1 MTFKRKAVPFDT
13 FVGGCNY
20 FDSNSDVNNGYG
32 CTHPEQEEKQKGKGC
47 CFCFSCPLGT
57 PADEESFEEPD
68 IDWNGT
74 EKEDVGEDDYII
86 IPSNCENQDLT
97 EVEKMIRKGDKVIMN
112 GKYYVSEK
120 NKDKE
125 FIVTTEPTEVCG
137 TLSVWLEGFRGCY
150 AVDGLTKVGSLN

>member
-1 MTFKRKAVPFDT
+1 MIFKRKAVPFDT

-20 FDSNSDVNNGYG
+20 FDGNSDVNNGYG

-68 IDWNGT
+68 INWNGT

-86 IPSNCENQDLT
+86 ISSNCENQNL
-97 EVEKMIRKGDKVIMN
+97 VQKGIMN
-112 GKYYVSEK
+112 WKRIPY
-120 NKDKE
+120 
-125 FIVTTEPTEVCG
+125 IVI
-137 TLSVWLEGFRGCY
+137 
-150 AVDGLTKVGSLN
+150 AVRNQIGGRTM

>member
-1 MTFKRKAVPFDT
+1 MTFKREAVLFDM

-86 IPSNCENQDLT
+86 IPSNCEN
-97 EVEKMIRKGDKVIMN
+97 
-112 GKYYVSEK
+112 
-120 NKDKE
+120 
-125 FIVTTEPTEVCG
+125 
-137 TLSVWLEGFRGCY
+137 
-150 AVDGLTKVGSLN
+150 

>member
-1 MTFKRKAVPFDT
+1 MVKCNNPNCPIPPEGFPTGRNLEEVKE
-13 FVGGCNY
+13 GCNY

-86 IPSNCENQDLT
+86 IPSNCEN
-97 EVEKMIRKGDKVIMN
+97 
-112 GKYYVSEK
+112 
-120 NKDKE
+120 
-125 FIVTTEPTEVCG
+125 
-137 TLSVWLEGFRGCY
+137 
-150 AVDGLTKVGSLN
+150 

>member
-86 IPSNCENQDLT
+86 IASNCENQNLGDNYDKRH
-97 EVEKMIRKGDKVIMN
+97 VYEKGITLILVRRGFPE
-112 GKYYVSEK
+112 SE
-120 NKDKE
+120 
-125 FIVTTEPTEVCG
+125 
-137 TLSVWLEGFRGCY
+137 S
-150 AVDGLTKVGSLN
+150 GL

>member
-86 IPSNCENQDLT
+86 IPSYCENQNLGDNYDRH
-97 EVEKMIRKGDKVIMN
+97 VYEKGITLILVIRGFPE
-112 GKYYVSEK
+112 SE
-120 NKDKE
+120 
-125 FIVTTEPTEVCG
+125 
-137 TLSVWLEGFRGCY
+137 S
-150 AVDGLTKVGSLN
+150 GL

>member
-57 PADEESFEEPD
+57 PADEESFEEPEL
-68 IDWNGT
+68 NGM
-74 EKEDVGEDDYII
+74 ELKKRM
-86 IPSNCENQDLT
+86 LA
-97 EVEKMIRKGDKVIMN
+97 KMII
-112 GKYYVSEK
+112 
-120 NKDKE
+120 
-125 FIVTTEPTEVCG
+125 
-137 TLSVWLEGFRGCY
+137 LSSHQTAKIRI
-150 AVDGLTKVGSLN
+150 

>member
-32 CTHPEQEEKQKGKGC
+32 CTHPEQEEKQEGKGC

-86 IPSNCENQDLT
+86 IPSNCENL
-97 EVEKMIRKGDKVIMN
+97 KILR
-112 GKYYVSEK
+112 
-120 NKDKE
+120 
-125 FIVTTEPTEVCG
+125 
-137 TLSVWLEGFRGCY
+137 
-150 AVDGLTKVGSLN
+150 

>member
-13 FVGGCNY
+13 FVGGCDY

-86 IPSNCENQDLT
+86 IPSNCELEFSGGECKN
-97 EVEKMIRKGDKVIMN
+97 EKCFEISR
-112 GKYYVSEK
+112 S
-120 NKDKE
+120 KE
-125 FIVTTEPTEVCG
+125 SPC
-137 TLSVWLEGFRGCY
+137 
-150 AVDGLTKVGSLN
+150 AVDMRIHTET

>member
-20 FDSNSDVNNGYG
+20 FDGNSDVNNGYG

-68 IDWNGT
+68 INWNGT

-86 IPSNCENQDLT
+86 IPSNCENQNL
-97 EVEKMIRKGDKVIMN
+97 VQKGIMN
-112 GKYYVSEK
+112 WKRIPYIVIAVRKQIVDERRMECLFRT
-120 NKDKE
+120 NFE
-125 FIVTTEPTEVCG
+125 FTVITKKRQG
-137 TLSVWLEGFRGCY
+137 GLSLCFLFY
-150 AVDGLTKVGSLN
+150 KKSDILFIK

>member
-1 MTFKRKAVPFDT
+1 MKNKNCTGCQCDGCYECSSANCDICCRAEFNDESKEDMYHSSSNKRKAVPFDT

-86 IPSNCENQDLT
+86 IASNCEN
-97 EVEKMIRKGDKVIMN
+97 
-112 GKYYVSEK
+112 
-120 NKDKE
+120 
-125 FIVTTEPTEVCG
+125 
-137 TLSVWLEGFRGCY
+137 
-150 AVDGLTKVGSLN
+150 

>member
-20 FDSNSDVNNGYG
+20 FDGNSDVNNGYG

-68 IDWNGT
+68 INWNGT
-74 EKEDVGEDDYII
+74 EKEGVGEDDYII
-86 IPSNCENQDLT
+86 IPSNCDL
-97 EVEKMIRKGDKVIMN
+97 VQKGIMN
-112 GKYYVSEK
+112 WKRIPY
-120 NKDKE
+120 
-125 FIVTTEPTEVCG
+125 IVI
-137 TLSVWLEGFRGCY
+137 
-150 AVDGLTKVGSLN
+150 AVRK

>member
-20 FDSNSDVNNGYG
+20 FDGNSDVNNGYG

-68 IDWNGT
+68 IDWNGRM
-74 EKEDVGEDDYII
+74 
-86 IPSNCENQDLT
+86 LA
-97 EVEKMIRKGDKVIMN
+97 KMII
-112 GKYYVSEK
+112 
-120 NKDKE
+120 
-125 FIVTTEPTEVCG
+125 
-137 TLSVWLEGFRGCY
+137 LSSHQTAKIRI
-150 AVDGLTKVGSLN
+150 